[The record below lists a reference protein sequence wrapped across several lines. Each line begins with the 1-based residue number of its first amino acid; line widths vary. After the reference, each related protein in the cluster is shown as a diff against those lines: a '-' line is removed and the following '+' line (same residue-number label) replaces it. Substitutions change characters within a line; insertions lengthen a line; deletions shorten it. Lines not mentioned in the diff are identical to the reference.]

1 MLLFVVT
8 EQEVIKKPSI
18 NVVMC
23 FMIFSLNHYSK
34 LLDSDRLG
42 PTCGSNIDPSYIT
55 HYLKFSVTVSS
66 NQLWSRP
73 YSDYQFFLHNKISE
87 LRKQG
92 LGYRRISNVLNKEG
106 ILTVRG
112 KVFTNSHVHSIL
124 KKKNIREERLN
135 QSSRKEVS
143 RFVLEGV
150 I

>member
-1 MLLFVVT
+1 M
-8 EQEVIKKPSI
+8 
-18 NVVMC
+18 NVNLIHESV
-23 FMIFSLNHYSK
+23 
-34 LLDSDRLG
+34 LLDSNGVG
-42 PTCGSNIDPSYIT
+42 PTCGSNIDPSSIT

-106 ILTVRG
+106 VLTVRG

-135 QSSRKEVS
+135 RNSRKEVS
-143 RFVLEGV
+143 RFVLVGV
-150 I
+150 GLFD